1 MPTPTRMK
9 IVISPT
15 LTPYGLNRDAPTLSQ
30 LRKL

>member
-1 MPTPTRMK
+1 MK

-30 LRKL
+30 LRNLCQMA